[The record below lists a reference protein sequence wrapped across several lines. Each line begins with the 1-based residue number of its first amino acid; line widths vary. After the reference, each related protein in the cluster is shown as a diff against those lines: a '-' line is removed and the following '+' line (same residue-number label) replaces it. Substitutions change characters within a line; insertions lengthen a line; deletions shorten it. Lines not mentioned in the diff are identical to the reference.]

1 MTRANGHL
9 ITYPER
15 TGSATEAAVVGRA
28 RHGAGSTVQR
38 GNMSVEVA
46 DHIRSMI
53 FDGRLRAGQ
62 RVPQDAIAAEL
73 GVSRL
78 PVREAL
84 ITLEADG
91 LVAAEPHR
99 GVFVVPIRAEDIED
113 HYRLYGMAQGLAA
126 AGAVRRITAPVLARL
141 DELVAG
147 MADGGDP
154 DLMHDLNWE
163 FHSLVNRT
171 GASSRTLSVLRHLS
185 HALPR
190 EVYSLPDPASP
201 EANRGHARIV
211 AALRAGDA
219 AAVDVANREHM
230 RREGDQVVAALKRAG
245 VLSI

>member
-38 GNMSVEVA
+38 GSMSVEVA

-113 HYRLYGMAQGLAA
+113 HYRLYGMAQGLA
-126 AGAVRRITAPVLARL
+126 GSGRL
-141 DELVAG
+141 
-147 MADGGDP
+147 
-154 DLMHDLNWE
+154 
-163 FHSLVNRT
+163 
-171 GASSRTLSVLRHLS
+171 
-185 HALPR
+185 
-190 EVYSLPDPASP
+190 
-201 EANRGHARIV
+201 
-211 AALRAGDA
+211 
-219 AAVDVANREHM
+219 
-230 RREGDQVVAALKRAG
+230 
-245 VLSI
+245 